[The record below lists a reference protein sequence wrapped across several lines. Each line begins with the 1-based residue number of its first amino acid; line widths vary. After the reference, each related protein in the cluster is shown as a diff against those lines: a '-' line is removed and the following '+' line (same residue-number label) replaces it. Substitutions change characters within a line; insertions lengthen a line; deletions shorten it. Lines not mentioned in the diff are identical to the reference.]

1 MKKLITFEYDKR
13 LDAKDILKAYAES
26 PIFSTLMTEWDIGK
40 IVFET
45 FVEKDDHLTNV
56 KNALKESM
64 KLQLEVQEATGMP
77 EHGKGSHEN
86 PAYRLI
92 EESLRNS
99 LENLQCPP

>member
-13 LDAKDILKAYAES
+13 LSAKEVLKAYAES
-26 PIFSTLMTEWDIGK
+26 PIFSTLITEWDIGK
-40 IVFET
+40 IVYET
-45 FVEKDDHLTNV
+45 FVVKDDHLINV

-64 KLQLEVQEATGMP
+64 KLQLEVQEATRTT
-77 EHGKGSHEN
+77 EHEKGSHEN